1 MGSKRRATDRE
12 VFSSHFGAALRAARK
27 RRRLDIFQLG
37 EAVGG
42 SASAVQRW
50 ESGKTLPDAFQ
61 LGRLFSVLG
70 GDMASDVLGQ
80 VLRKKSRL

>member
-70 GDMASDVLGQ
+70 GGMADVLGHRM
-80 VLRKKSRL
+80 LRKKSRL